1 MKRTLDICY
10 IALFVAIIA
19 ICSWISIPIA
29 NIPYTL
35 QVLGVLVCAGLLGW
49 KKSLIAL
56 LAYLL
61 LGAVGV
67 PVFSGF
73 TSGLFTAPSRGYII
87 GFLFTA
93 VIVGLGY
100 KIQIKNPVGAF
111 IVHFLFMTLGVLVCY
126 AFGTAW
132 FMIYMQS
139 ADKAVTL
146 SYALSVCVLP
156 YLWFDA
162 VKIVVSIILINR
174 LLPYIK

>member
-10 IALFVAIIA
+10 IALFVALIA

-35 QVLGVLVCAGLLGW
+35 QVLAILVCAGLLGW
-49 KKSLIAL
+49 KRSLIAVF
-56 LAYLL
+56 AYLL

-67 PVFSGF
+67 PVFAGF
-73 TSGLFTAPSRGYII
+73 TSGLFTAPSRGYAV
-87 GFLFTA
+87 GFLLTA
-93 VIVGLGY
+93 VVVGLGY
-100 KIQIKNPVGAF
+100 KIEIKNRISAF
-111 IVHFLFMTLGVLVCY
+111 IVRFLFMAAGVLLCY

-132 FMIYMQS
+132 FMIYMQN

-146 SYALSVCVLP
+146 TYALSVCVLP

-162 VKIVVSIILINR
+162 VKIVISLILIDR
-174 LLPYIK
+174 LRRYVK